1 MQTKFRRTIH
11 RWGSSLAIT
20 IPKAIAKKG
29 RLKLNDNVVVE
40 MKKEVTLKDFIV
52 RKRT

>member
-20 IPKAIAKKG
+20 IPKTAVKKG
-29 RLKLNDNVVVE
+29 RLKLNDNIIVE
-40 MKKEVTLKDFIV
+40 MKKEVTLKDFI
-52 RKRT
+52 KRNK